1 MAVNR
6 FLRSGLERGWV
17 ARGLGLALWS
27 LAGAG
32 CGYAPITATSI
43 PVETQ
48 RLYVAPV
55 KNDTFRPGLEGQVT
69 AAMLRQFRQ
78 DGRVQLVS
86 GEAAGGV
93 LAARITAYENIPITF
108 TAFDV
113 GSRYRVRV
121 WLSVQLTPRGQ
132 EKPIREDRVAGEA
145 YYNTGASVVLT
156 RTAEEDAIQRAVR
169 DLASQVVARML
180 DTP

>member
-1 MAVNR
+1 MAVTGCSMR
-6 FLRSGLERGWV
+6 LIGGV
-17 ARGLGLALWS
+17 IRGLGLGLWIV
-27 LAGAG
+27 AGVG
-32 CGYAPITATSI
+32 CGYAPLSTTNLPPEA
-43 PVETQ
+43 Q
-48 RLYVAPV
+48 RLHVAPV
-55 KNDTFRPGLEGQVT
+55 KNETFRPGLEGAVT

-93 LAARITAYENIPITF
+93 LAARITAYENLPITF
-108 TAFDV
+108 TSFDV

-121 WLSVQLTPRGQ
+121 WLTLQLTAQGQ
-132 EKPIREDRVAGEA
+132 EKPLLEERVAGEA
-145 YYNTGASVVLT
+145 YYNTGSSVVLT

-169 DLASQVVARML
+169 DLAAQVVARVL

>member
-1 MAVNR
+1 MRLIGGVI
-6 FLRSGLERGWV
+6 
-17 ARGLGLALWS
+17 RGLGLGLWIV
-27 LAGAG
+27 AGVG
-32 CGYAPITATSI
+32 CGYAPLSTTSL
-43 PVETQ
+43 PAEAQ
-48 RLYVAPV
+48 RLHVAPV
-55 KNDTFRPGLEGQVT
+55 KNETFRPGLEGAVT

-93 LAARITAYENIPITF
+93 LSTRITAYENLPITF

-121 WLSVQLTPRGQ
+121 WLFLQLTARGQ
-132 EKPIREDRVAGEA
+132 EKPLVADQVAGEA

-169 DLASQVVARML
+169 DLAAQVVARVL